1 MLRRAI
7 ALLLLSSLGLAV
19 ARSAAQPLRA
29 DPTPAAEAGS
39 AYSVGGIKVD
49 VAAGSAEAA
58 RLAAFR
64 IAQRQAWPMLWSRL
78 TGNPAAQA
86 PRLPD
91 NQLDSIVAGI
101 ESQGERFSTTR
112 YIATLGVVF
121 DRSRVAGFLSDAGG
135 GLQSPPM
142 LLLPVLQDGGVRTIH
157 QQKTIWTA
165 AWTRFRENVTP
176 IDYVLAPGT
185 TADNLL
191 LSGWQT
197 LRPARPAW
205 RTILTRFDTVDVLV
219 AEARLNRAWPGG
231 PISGVFTARHGPDG
245 EVLGRF
251 SMQADNDDG
260 LEAMLEAAVRQ
271 IDAMYAGAL
280 RSGRL
285 QPEAGLA
292 VDLEP
297 VIAPAPFIGAAV
309 IAGQVVDDTLING
322 TEVAVITPD
331 AAALAGLETAL
342 RQVPGVTAVTITSLS
357 LGGSSRLLI
366 SHAGSFEALT
376 AAMAARG
383 LAVVM
388 VDGVPLVRR
397 APPAPTPAAATD
409 AVPTS

>member
-1 MLRRAI
+1 
-7 ALLLLSSLGLAV
+7 
-19 ARSAAQPLRA
+19 
-29 DPTPAAEAGS
+29 
-39 AYSVGGIKVD
+39 
-49 VAAGSAEAA
+49 
-58 RLAAFR
+58 
-64 IAQRQAWPMLWSRL
+64 
-78 TGNPAAQA
+78 
-86 PRLPD
+86 
-91 NQLDSIVAGI
+91 
-101 ESQGERFSTTR
+101 
-112 YIATLGVVF
+112 
-121 DRSRVAGFLSDAGG
+121 
-135 GLQSPPM
+135 
-142 LLLPVLQDGGVRTIH
+142 
-157 QQKTIWTA
+157 
-165 AWTRFRENVTP
+165 
-176 IDYVLAPGT
+176 
-185 TADNLL
+185 
-191 LSGWQT
+191 
-197 LRPARPAW
+197 
-205 RTILTRFDTVDVLV
+205 
-219 AEARLNRAWPGG
+219 
-231 PISGVFTARHGPDG
+231 
-245 EVLGRF
+245 
-251 SMQADNDDG
+251 
-260 LEAMLEAAVRQ
+260 MLEAAVRQ

-285 QPEAGLA
+285 QAEAGLA

-383 LAVVM
+383 LAVAM